1 MTRRKFKTYM
11 VTFIIVSI
19 SVLAGFMI
27 NNFQRKDVLNPNQN
41 EVESEEALDSNFS
54 AAAKED
60 LKFYV
65 NENNVEKTMQRKN
78 ETTILEISCKLFITN
93 SGTKAATI
101 DPDAFAIFYNT
112 NGGGRLYETKYE
124 NVEKPLIVDIDE
136 SVSINFKVRYVVDD
150 GFKNLDNNELRFN
163 YMSKQILVCFV

>member
-1 MTRRKFKTYM
+1 MTRKKFKTFM

-41 EVESEEALDSNFS
+41 EVESEEVLDNNFS

-65 NENNVEKTMQRKN
+65 NENNVEKIMSRKN
-78 ETTILEISCKLFITN
+78 ETSIFEISCKLFITN
-93 SGTKAATI
+93 NGTKAATI

-112 NGGGRLYETKYE
+112 NGGGKLYEIKYE

-136 SVSINFKVRYVVDD
+136 SVSINFKVRYIVDED
-150 GFKNLDNNELRFN
+150 FKDTSNNELRFN